1 MLKGVNMGELIKLTP
16 DERDLAEEIVE
27 EMLSPETKAYIVAI
41 LQGDNWIIQFNKV
54 KNKWQLA
61 GMLEEIKSRILGGL
75 WCEDEEI

>member
-1 MLKGVNMGELIKLTP
+1 MGELIKLTP
-16 DERDLAEEIVE
+16 DERDWAEEIVE

-54 KNKWQLA
+54 KNKWQLV